1 MNLLK
6 DGVYGLNCFFTP
18 MSKVENTCTHAK
30 RLPYFRVRALYKRPR
45 SLPYRESPVQ
55 ITSHSRGKSPRLQS
69 DRKEYREFFAAR
81 NLVKLL
87 CTRVHFDEI
96 PPEKVD
102 KYFPRQH
109 AAHGHCVADL
119 GRPLSAVITYPDGLI
134 GVSCMPKRHAQRWHG
149 GCLNIIRIFVPNVI
163 YFGSKSSKG
172 VQ

>member
-1 MNLLK
+1 MPS
-6 DGVYGLNCFFTP
+6 VCPIFVFVPFT
-18 MSKVENTCTHAK
+18 SA
-30 RLPYFRVRALYKRPR
+30 RAR
-45 SLPYRESPVQ
+45 SQ

-163 YFGSKSSKG
+163 YFGSKSSKAFKNFLKLVLCDNNVMAAHHLREISLNG
-172 VQ
+172 TSQL